1 MNEQLIKSRVVPML
15 REYAIVVAIV
25 LLALVTAIVEP
36 KFLSPGNLTNIM
48 RQFGPLIMVALGM
61 TFVIIAGFIDLSV
74 GGIMSLVAVVT
85 ISLVEPLGQV
95 PALIIGILIGAACG
109 ALNSGIV
116 LISGAITQAEALFIT
131 FGMWVVYRALALMY
145 TGGQT
150 KHLEFLGEGGREINT
165 TLFSAI
171 GKGTVG
177 IFSVSFLI
185 FLVVLVILYIFQ
197 SKTVLG
203 RAINLTGGNKT
214 AARLAGIN
222 IRQSI
227 MSVYVLSGAMA
238 AIGSIIYF
246 SRVTTASPVL
256 GNGFETNAILAVVLG
271 GASLSGGK
279 GNVLRTALGT
289 FMVILLAN
297 CMNLLGAS
305 TYTQYLMRGAVLI
318 VVVLLDRR
326 K

>member
-1 MNEQLIKSRVVPML
+1 MSEQVLNSKVVHL
-15 REYAIVVAIV
+15 FREYAIVVAII
-25 LLALVTAIVEP
+25 LLAVVTAIVEP
-36 KFLSPGNLTNIM
+36 KFLSTGNLTNIM

-74 GGIMSLVAVVT
+74 GGIMSLVAVIT
-85 ISLVEPLGQV
+85 IALVEPLGQI
-95 PALIIGILIGAACG
+95 PALIIGILFGAACG
-109 ALNSGIV
+109 ALNSLIV

-131 FGMWVVYRALALMY
+131 YGMWVVYRALALIY

-150 KHLEFLGEGGREINT
+150 KHLDYVSESGEHANISV
-165 TLFSAI
+165 FSAL

-177 IFSVSFLI
+177 IVSVSFIVFVVILI
-185 FLVVLVILYIFQ
+185 ILYIFQ
-197 SKTVLG
+197 SKTYLG

-222 IRQSI
+222 IKRSI
-227 MSVYVLSGAMA
+227 MSIYVISGTMA
-238 AIGSIIYF
+238 AIGAIIYF

-271 GASLSGGK
+271 GASLTGGK

-289 FMVILLAN
+289 FMVILMAN

-318 VVVLLDRR
+318 LVVLLDKR

>member
-1 MNEQLIKSRVVPML
+1 MSGFLSKKNLIHLL
-15 REYAIVVAIV
+15 REYAIVVFII
-25 LLALVTAIVEP
+25 LLAVLTAIVEP
-36 KFLSPGNLTNIM
+36 QFLSVGNLTNIM

-85 ISLVEPLGQV
+85 ISLIEPLGQI
-95 PALIIGILIGAACG
+95 PALLIGILFGAACG
-109 ALNSGIV
+109 GLNSLII

-131 FGMWVVYRALALMY
+131 YGMWVVYRALALIY
-145 TGGQT
+145 TGGST
-150 KHLEFLGEGGREINT
+150 KHLDYHSPGSEPINYSI
-165 TLFSAI
+165 FSAL
-171 GKGTVG
+171 GKGTLG
-177 IFSVSFLI
+177 LFSVSFI
-185 FLVVLVILYIFQ
+185 VFVILLIILYVFQ
-197 SKTVLG
+197 SKTYLG
-203 RAINLTGGNKT
+203 RAISLTGGNKT
-214 AARLAGIN
+214 AARLAGIS
-222 IRQSI
+222 IKGSI
-227 MSVYVLSGAMA
+227 MSVYVISGIMT

-271 GASLSGGK
+271 GASLTGGK

-289 FMVILLAN
+289 FMVILMAN

-305 TYTQYLMRGAVLI
+305 THVQYLMRGAVLI
-318 VVVLLDRR
+318 LVVLLDKR